1 MKKFLTT
8 LLLLCATSY
17 SWAQEVIGTTSEKA
31 TTEKKGRTVKIDRE
45 INNNVF
51 VFKGESMA
59 GLTVSYSTLESE
71 DSNIA
76 LIFDQLNLRGQI
88 FSIKPHYGFFY
99 RDNNAIGVRLGYN
112 FANGQLD
119 SAALNLGDAADINLS
134 IGDVSYLSRGFS
146 AAIYH
151 RSYMSIDKKGRFG
164 LFAEW
169 ELAGKMTRSKTG
181 GAEGEGYSSIADNY
195 RLSLNF
201 APGLAVYIFP
211 NVCASVSFGL
221 GGLQY
226 NHIRQMDGDMNFTG
240 KRDFSKLRFG
250 LNLAEINIGVNVH
263 LWSKKTDK

>member
-17 SWAQEVIGTTSEKA
+17 SWAQEVIGTTSEEVTA
-31 TTEKKGRTVKIDRE
+31 EKRGRTVKIDRE

-164 LFAEW
+164 LFADLLEQDRLFADDREVAW
-169 ELAGKMTRSKTG
+169 LCLNCGQIVHATAAPNICPVCRHGQDWFIRLELA
-181 GAEGEGYSSIADNY
+181 
-195 RLSLNF
+195 
-201 APGLAVYIFP
+201 P
-211 NVCASVSFGL
+211 
-221 GGLQY
+221 
-226 NHIRQMDGDMNFTG
+226 FT
-240 KRDFSKLRFG
+240 
-250 LNLAEINIGVNVH
+250 A
-263 LWSKKTDK
+263 TAY